1 MTFLILLIV
10 VAGVALRAMSA
21 EERAR
26 LGRTVLAALR
36 EARDVVAE
44 RRRQPEPFRDALRA
58 RTPWAIVTPA
68 LVVLNT
74 TIFVRMLFDSGALGD
89 PGTLVV
95 WGGSIGPRTTN
106 GEWWRLVTSLFVHT
120 GFLHLAANM
129 LGLLQLGLLLERL
142 VGRVALAAVYV
153 SAGVFASLVRL
164 SASPVDV
171 SVGASGAVFGVYG
184 LLLASAIWSLSRRS
198 PITIPLRAAKRLIPA
213 AAVFLLYNGLQSR
226 PDHVGFLVG
235 FACGL
240 VLARGLSDRKPAARR
255 VAVAIGATAVIA
267 IAAAVPLSGV
277 TDARPEMARVV
288 SVEDR
293 TAGVYETARGRFTLG
308 RITAEKLI
316 ELIDRTIMPELQ
328 QASARLKTLDG
339 VPDVHQPLVAHA
351 EEYLRLRDESWR
363 LRADGLRKT
372 NVLTL
377 RKADDRER
385 AALQI
390 IKKLR
395 PADQQRRPD

>member
-10 VAGVALRAMSA
+10 VAGVALSAMSA

-26 LGRTVLAALR
+26 LGRTALAAIR
-36 EARDVVAE
+36 EAKDVVAE

-58 RTPWAIVTPA
+58 RTRWAMVTPA
-68 LVVLNT
+68 LVVLNM

-89 PGTLVV
+89 PGTLVA

-120 GFLHLAANM
+120 GLLQLVVNM
-129 LGLLQLGLLLERL
+129 LGLLQIGLLLERL
-142 VGRVALAAVYV
+142 VGRVALVAVYV
-153 SAGVFASLVRL
+153 LAGVFASLVSL

-171 SVGASGAVFGVYG
+171 SVGASGAIFGMYG
-184 LLLASAIWSLSRRS
+184 LLLAPAIWSLFNRS
-198 PITIPLRAAKRLIPA
+198 AVTIPLKTARRLIPA
-213 AAVFLLYNGLQSR
+213 AAVFLLYNGLQGR
-226 PDHVGFLVG
+226 PDRAGFLVG

-240 VLARGLSDRKPAARR
+240 ALARGIGERKPAARR
-255 VAVAIGATAVIA
+255 VAVAMGATAAIA
-267 IAAAVPLSGV
+267 IAAAVPLRGV

-288 SVEDR
+288 AVEDR
-293 TAGVYETARGRFTLG
+293 TAGAYETVRDRFTQG
-308 RITAEKLI
+308 RVAAGKLI
-316 ELIDRTIMPELQ
+316 ELIDGTIVPELEE
-328 QASARLKTLDG
+328 ARARLKALDG
-339 VPDVHQPLVAHA
+339 VPDVHQPMVAHA

-372 NVLTL
+372 NLLTL

-385 AALQI
+385 AALRI
-390 IKKLR
+390 IKRLR
-395 PADQQRRPD
+395 PADQQ

>member
-1 MTFLILLIV
+1 MMFLIVLIV
-10 VAGVALRAMSA
+10 IAGVALRAMSA
-21 EERAR
+21 EERVR
-26 LGRTVLAALR
+26 LGQTGLAAIR
-36 EARDVVAE
+36 EARDVLAE

-58 RTPWAIVTPA
+58 RTRWAVVTPA
-68 LVVLNT
+68 LVVLNMA
-74 TIFVRMLFDSGALGD
+74 IFVRMLFDGGALGD
-89 PGTLVV
+89 PATLVL

-120 GFLHLAANM
+120 GFLHLVVNM
-129 LGLLQLGLLLERL
+129 LGLLQAGLLLERL
-142 VGRVALAAVYV
+142 VGRVAVAAVYL
-153 SAGVFASLVRL
+153 SAGVFAALVRL

-171 SVGASGAVFGVYG
+171 SVGASGAIFGIYG
-184 LLLASAIWSLSRRS
+184 LLLASAGWSLFQRS
-198 PITIPLRAAKRLIPA
+198 TITIPLKTARRLIPA
-213 AAVFLLYNGLQSR
+213 TAVFLLYNGLQSA

-240 VLARGLSDRKPAARR
+240 VLARRIADHKPAARR
-255 VAVAIGATAVIA
+255 VAVAMGATAVIA
-267 IAAAVPLSGV
+267 IAAAVPLRGI
-277 TDARPEMARVV
+277 TDALPELARVV

-293 TAGVYETARGRFTLG
+293 TASVYETARDRFVLG
-308 RITAEKLI
+308 RIAAAKLI
-316 ELIDRTIMPELQ
+316 ELIDGTIMPQLQ
-328 QASARLKTLDG
+328 EVRARLTALDG

-372 NVLTL
+372 NLLTL

-395 PADQQRRPD
+395 PAGPQ

>member
-1 MTFLILLIV
+1 MTFLVLLIV
-10 VAGVALRAMSA
+10 VAGVALSAMSA

-26 LGRTVLAALR
+26 LGRTVLAAIR

-58 RTPWAIVTPA
+58 RTRWAIVTPA
-68 LVVLNT
+68 LVALNM
-74 TIFVRMLFDSGALGD
+74 TIFVRMLFDSGALSD

-171 SVGASGAVFGVYG
+171 SVGASGAIFGMYG
-184 LLLASAIWSLSRRS
+184 LLLASAIWSLFHRS
-198 PITIPLRAAKRLIPA
+198 TVTIPLRTARRLIPA

-240 VLARGLSDRKPAARR
+240 VLARGISDRKPAVRR
-255 VAVAIGATAVIA
+255 VAVAMGATAVIA
-267 IAAAVPLSGV
+267 IAAAVPLRGV

-293 TAGVYETARGRFTLG
+293 TAGAYETARGRFTLG

-328 QASARLKTLDG
+328 EARARLKALDG

-363 LRADGLRKT
+363 LRADGLRKL
-372 NVLTL
+372 NLLTL
-377 RKADDRER
+377 RKADDSER

-390 IKKLR
+390 MKKLR
-395 PADQQRRPD
+395 PADLQ

>member
-1 MTFLILLIV
+1 MTFLILLLV
-10 VAGVALRAMSA
+10 LAGVALSAMSA

-26 LGRTVLAALR
+26 LGRTALAAIR

-44 RRRQPEPFRDALRA
+44 RRRQPAPFRDALRA

-68 LVVLNT
+68 LVALNMA
-74 TIFVRMLFDSGALGD
+74 IFVRMLFDGGAPGD
-89 PGTLVV
+89 PGTLVA

-120 GFLHLAANM
+120 GFLHLVANM

-142 VGRVALAAVYV
+142 VGRVAVAAVYV
-153 SAGVFASLVRL
+153 SAGVFAGLASL

-171 SVGASGAVFGVYG
+171 SVGASGAIFGMYG
-184 LLLASAIWSLSRRS
+184 LLLAPAIWSLYRRS
-198 PITIPLRAAKRLIPA
+198 AVTIPLRTVKRLIPA
-213 AAVFLLYNGLQSR
+213 AAVFLLYNGLQSKA
-226 PDHVGFLVG
+226 DHAGFLVG

-240 VLARGLSDRKPAARR
+240 VLARGISDCKPAARR
-255 VAVAIGATAVIA
+255 VAVAMGATAVIA
-267 IAAAVPLSGV
+267 LAAAVPLRGV
-277 TDARPEMARVV
+277 TDARPEIARVV
-288 SVEDR
+288 AVEDR
-293 TAGVYETARGRFTLG
+293 TAGAYETARDRFTLG

-316 ELIDRTIMPELQ
+316 ELIDRTITPELQ
-328 QASARLKTLDG
+328 ETGVRLKALAG
-339 VPDVHQPLVAHA
+339 VPQVHQPLVAQA

-372 NVLTL
+372 NLLTL

-390 IKKLR
+390 IKRLR
-395 PADQQRRPD
+395 PAPES